1 MPPASPVTP
10 NVKIARLKEKALPDL
25 FHVMI
30 VLLFT
35 VSFLL
40 PPIFF
45 ILEGSVYLLS
55 SALRLAYGPGP
66 GT

>member
-25 FHVMI
+25 FRVMI

-45 ILEGSVYLLS
+45 ILHRSLYLLPP
-55 SALRLAYGPGP
+55 ALRLAYGPGP